1 MTTENLSPPELR
13 RAGIR
18 ALIDRLGLSGTVRFL
33 QQFDAGY
40 GDYTH
45 EREQWLSGLTVDDIV
60 QDVEDT
66 GQKQ

>member
-40 GDYTH
+40 GDYTR